1 MTSGVEHAPW
11 VGRPLPRVEDD
22 ALLRGEGRFLDDL
35 HPVPHARHAAIVRS
49 LLPHARITVDLQG
62 LRFEDA
68 EGRTAL
74 RRLTERLRARSW
86 ELVVLCEENLS

>member
-1 MTSGVEHAPW
+1 
-11 VGRPLPRVEDD
+11 
-22 ALLRGEGRFLDDL
+22 
-35 HPVPHARHAAIVRS
+35 
-49 LLPHARITVDLQG
+49 VDLQG

-86 ELVVLCEENLS
+86 ELVVLSEENLS